1 MRRVKRLLLVVLLI
15 SALGASGD
23 DDDPAAAP
31 QPEVTS
37 RPEVT
42 PQPEASVTASPGAAK
57 ALDSVLAD
65 VNDLAPAL
73 ESYFRSRDYPTK
85 LDEVVAAL
93 PKTGLKLSPGNSIGG
108 YRYKADE
115 VEFELCVENTSGAW
129 ATYDTAP
136 MTTGQS
142 GKTGGCP

>member
-1 MRRVKRLLLVVLLI
+1 MKGLLLVALLI
-15 SALGASGD
+15 PALGACGD
-23 DDDPAAAP
+23 DDDPAAVPQPAVTA
-31 QPEVTS
+31 QPEV
-37 RPEVT
+37 
-42 PQPEASVTASPGAAK
+42 SVTASPGAAK

-85 LDEVVAAL
+85 LDDVVAAL
-93 PKTGLKLSPGNSIGG
+93 PKTGLKLSSGNSIGG

-115 VEFELCVENTSGAW
+115 VEFVLCVENSSGAW

-142 GKTGGCP
+142 GETGGCP